1 MSRGKSVAE
10 NIFESPPIE
19 SDAPRVSP
27 IRNLLMGAPKQKWT
41 AEEEAALKAGVLK
54 HGTGKWRNILSDP
67 EFSSVLCS
75 RSNVDLKDKWRNIN
89 ATAIWGSR
97 QKAKLALKRNQL
109 ATKHD
114 DNPMALITVPPREEV
129 IDAKPLAVSS
139 GTSRATGSKKTIP
152 RPKQSCVR
160 GMLFCFSTGIFIAA
174 QVFYSQ
180 CCRLDN
186 ILLEAITSL
195 KEPAGSD
202 RASIAVYIEEK
213 YAAPPNL
220 KKLLAT
226 KLKLLVANGTLIKVK
241 HKYTIAPRST
251 IYEAR
256 KSPLLLLEGRQK
268 DSAKAKKKGINILTK
283 TQVDADL
290 LKMRS
295 MTAEEAAAA
304 AAQAVAEAEV
314 AIAEAEKAARE
325 AEVAEAE
332 AEAAKIFA
340 KAAEKALKSRM
351 LDTWRL
357 LALHFISFLLFIDA
371 FLPILT
377 TKYITELVTQCS
389 KAFMASLALMLL
401 ESTIFVMYIQQEN
414 DEEWPD
420 NF

>member
-1 MSRGKSVAE
+1 
-10 NIFESPPIE
+10 
-19 SDAPRVSP
+19 
-27 IRNLLMGAPKQKWT
+27 MGAPKQKWT

-67 EFSSVLCS
+67 GFSSVLHS

-129 IDAKPLAVSS
+129 VDAKLLAVSS
-139 GTSRATGSKKTIP
+139 RIPRTTGSKKKFP
-152 RPKQSCVR
+152 
-160 GMLFCFSTGIFIAA
+160 
-174 QVFYSQ
+174 
-180 CCRLDN
+180 RLDN

-195 KEPAGSD
+195 KEPGGSD

-220 KKLLAT
+220 MKLLST

-251 IYEAR
+251 ISEAR
-256 KSPLLLLEGRQK
+256 KSHLLLLEGRQK
-268 DSAKAKKKGINILTK
+268 DSVKAKKKGISILTK
-283 TQVDADL
+283 TQVHADL

-340 KAAEKALKSRM
+340 KAAEKALKSKM
-351 LDTWRL
+351 LDTW
-357 LALHFISFLLFIDA
+357 
-371 FLPILT
+371 
-377 TKYITELVTQCS
+377 
-389 KAFMASLALMLL
+389 
-401 ESTIFVMYIQQEN
+401 
-414 DEEWPD
+414 
-420 NF
+420 

>member
-1 MSRGKSVAE
+1 
-10 NIFESPPIE
+10 
-19 SDAPRVSP
+19 
-27 IRNLLMGAPKQKWT
+27 MGAPKQKWT

-109 ATKHD
+109 AAKHD
-114 DNPMALITVPPREEV
+114 DNPMAAKHDGNPMALITVPPREEV
-129 IDAKPLAVSS
+129 VDSNPLVVSS
-139 GTSRATGSKKTIP
+139 GTPRAIGPKKPI
-152 RPKQSCVR
+152 S
-160 GMLFCFSTGIFIAA
+160 
-174 QVFYSQ
+174 
-180 CCRLDN
+180 RLDN

-195 KEPAGSD
+195 KEPGGSD

-213 YAAPPNL
+213 CAALPNL

-241 HKYTIAPRST
+241 HKYRIAPRST
-251 IYEAR
+251 ISEAR
-256 KSPLLLLEGRQK
+256 RSPLLTLERRQK
-268 DSAKAKKKGINILTK
+268 DSSKAEKKGVNILTK
-283 TQVDADL
+283 TQVDAEL
-290 LKMRS
+290 SKMRS

-304 AAQAVAEAEV
+304 AARAVAEAEV

-325 AEVAEAE
+325 AEAAEAE

-351 LDTWRL
+351 LDTW
-357 LALHFISFLLFIDA
+357 
-371 FLPILT
+371 
-377 TKYITELVTQCS
+377 
-389 KAFMASLALMLL
+389 
-401 ESTIFVMYIQQEN
+401 
-414 DEEWPD
+414 
-420 NF
+420 

>member
-1 MSRGKSVAE
+1 MVKDSICWNIRDVNSTYFWYDNWLDGEGRLIFSCTASV
-10 NIFESPPIE
+10 NPSPVSVGDVINDSGRWNWHRISPCVGLQGTMLVKHGDAIAADFVVTQSCRAKARRLQR

-41 AEEEAALKAGVLK
+41 AEEEAALKAGILK

-152 RPKQSCVR
+152 R
-160 GMLFCFSTGIFIAA
+160 
-174 QVFYSQ
+174 
-180 CCRLDN
+180 LDN

-268 DSAKAKKKGINILTK
+268 DSAKAKKKGISILTK

-325 AEVAEAE
+325 AELAEAE

-351 LDTWRL
+351 LDTCC
-357 LALHFISFLLFIDA
+357 
-371 FLPILT
+371 
-377 TKYITELVTQCS
+377 ELVQ
-389 KAFMASLALMLL
+389 MA
-401 ESTIFVMYIQQEN
+401 
-414 DEEWPD
+414 
-420 NF
+420 

>member
-1 MSRGKSVAE
+1 M
-10 NIFESPPIE
+10 

-114 DNPMALITVPPREEV
+114 DSPMALITVAPREEV

-139 GTSRATGSKKTIP
+139 GTSRAAGPKKTIP
-152 RPKQSCVR
+152 
-160 GMLFCFSTGIFIAA
+160 
-174 QVFYSQ
+174 
-180 CCRLDN
+180 RLDN

-268 DSAKAKKKGINILTK
+268 DSAKAKKKGISILTK
-283 TQVDADL
+283 TQVDADF

-325 AEVAEAE
+325 AEVPDG
-332 AEAAKIFA
+332 INGYSPFG
-340 KAAEKALKSRM
+340 LS
-351 LDTWRL
+351 
-357 LALHFISFLLFIDA
+357 S
-371 FLPILT
+371 
-377 TKYITELVTQCS
+377 
-389 KAFMASLALMLL
+389 LL
-401 ESTIFVMYIQQEN
+401 EPCTRLDIMLA
-414 DEEWPD
+414 
-420 NF
+420 

>member
-1 MSRGKSVAE
+1 
-10 NIFESPPIE
+10 
-19 SDAPRVSP
+19 
-27 IRNLLMGAPKQKWT
+27 MGAPKQKWT

-67 EFSSVLCS
+67 EFSSVLRS

-97 QKAKLALKRNQL
+97 QKAKLAFKRNQL
-109 ATKHD
+109 AAKHD

-129 IDAKPLAVSS
+129 VDAKPLAVSS
-139 GTSRATGSKKTIP
+139 GTPRATGSKKLISRLSITYIL
-152 RPKQSCVR
+152 
-160 GMLFCFSTGIFIAA
+160 MW
-174 QVFYSQ
+174 
-180 CCRLDN
+180 LDN

-213 YAAPPNL
+213 YATPPNL

-241 HKYTIAPRST
+241 HKYKVAPRST
-251 IYEAR
+251 ISEAR
-256 KSPLLLLEGRQK
+256 KSPLLLLEGRPK
-268 DSAKAKKKGINILTK
+268 ESSKAKKKGINILTK
-283 TQVDADL
+283 TQVNADL

-325 AEVAEAE
+325 ADVAEAE

-351 LDTWRL
+351 L
-357 LALHFISFLLFIDA
+357 
-371 FLPILT
+371 
-377 TKYITELVTQCS
+377 
-389 KAFMASLALMLL
+389 
-401 ESTIFVMYIQQEN
+401 
-414 DEEWPD
+414 
-420 NF
+420 